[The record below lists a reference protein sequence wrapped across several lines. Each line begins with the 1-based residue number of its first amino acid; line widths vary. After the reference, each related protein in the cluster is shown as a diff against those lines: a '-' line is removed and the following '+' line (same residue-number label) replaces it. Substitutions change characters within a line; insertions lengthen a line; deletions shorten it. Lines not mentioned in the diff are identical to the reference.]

1 MHEKSEHPRPQ
12 NIITWMRIKMEI
24 LFMPKDENLIKAVN
38 RAYVVT
44 ATSEWQ
50 QEGAVIDFL
59 KVPDGAVI

>member
-1 MHEKSEHPRPQ
+1 
-12 NIITWMRIKMEI
+12 MRIKMEI